1 MSTVSLICKYY
12 HGAQLRRL
20 ITRQHVWMSLTRVV
34 DGATIGVAVAAEAT
48 VPGPT
53 AAPAGLAEPLH
64 CPLLAGGRVYQA
76 ILGLTVLTLLPQ
88 RFLFLEENGFV
99 WSLEHR

>member
-12 HGAQLRRL
+12 TELQRL
-20 ITRQHVWMSLTRVV
+20 VPRQHVWVPLTRVV

-76 ILGLTVLTLLPQ
+76 ILGLTVLTLLPHW
-88 RFLFLEENGFV
+88 FLFLEENGFV
-99 WSLEHR
+99 WTF

>member
-1 MSTVSLICKYY
+1 MP
-12 HGAQLRRL
+12 
-20 ITRQHVWMSLTRVV
+20 LTRVV
-34 DGATIGVAVAAEAT
+34 DRATIGVAVAAEAT

-53 AAPAGLAEPLH
+53 AAPAGLTEPLH

-99 WSLEHR
+99 WTFGHSISFYN